1 MKFNLTSKV
10 EVINVI
16 KLRIILKQY
25 IDKTIRKKIEY
36 ITLNWIFEVLEIYID
51 AAWNRFTWVLFRKS
65 QTFGYTQMY
74 LDNFQ
79 VRFTE
84 TYVMQINH
92 FGYPEQT

>member
-51 AAWNRFTWVLFRKS
+51 AAYLVLHEP
-65 QTFGYTQMY
+65 GLLEYY
-74 LDNFQ
+74 L
-79 VRFTE
+79 E
-84 TYVMQINH
+84 NH
-92 FGYPEQT
+92 KHSVTLKCI